1 MSDNNKFAN
10 SNIHNKQYDDL
21 LERYGDEHGN
31 IDFNKVDYESLS
43 YDDYVELS
51 HYWSTINY
59 YEPKPENLKVSYIK
73 RLYAWQEQAEKL
85 DGEAPSHRRFNLTL
99 HVPQLAAAFK
109 KSVRKGEVSKDTL
122 LTIYR
127 VVAQKLLQ
135 DPTTSDE
142 DIKAMHS
149 VIRSRV
155 SEVYDRRL
163 AERRRRIKWC
173 IKWGEIIN
181 EVFKWYKL

>member
-1 MSDNNKFAN
+1 MSGTDTPTN

-31 IDFNKVDYESLS
+31 IDFDTVDYDSLS
-43 YDDYVELS
+43 YDDYLEFS

-59 YEPKPENLKVSYIK
+59 YQPKPEHLKVDNIK
-73 RLYAWQEQAEKL
+73 RLYAYKEQVEKL
-85 DGEAPSHRRFNLTL
+85 EGEAPKHRRFNLTL
-99 HVPQLAAAFK
+99 QVPQLVNAFK
-109 KSVRKGEVSKDTL
+109 KSVRKNEVSKDNL

-127 VVAQKLLQ
+127 IVAQKLLA
-135 DPTTSDE
+135 DPSITDE

-163 AERRRRIKWC
+163 AERRRMVR
-173 IKWGEIIN
+173 
-181 EVFKWYKL
+181 

>member
-1 MSDNNKFAN
+1 MGDNNKFAN

-31 IDFNKVDYESLS
+31 IDFDTVDYDSLS

-59 YEPKPENLKVSYIK
+59 YQPKPEHLKVSYINRK
-73 RLYAWQEQAEKL
+73 FKWDETIEKL
-85 DGEAPSHRRFNLTL
+85 EDEAPSHRRFNLTL
-99 HVPQLAAAFK
+99 QVPQLTNAFK
-109 KSVRKGEVSKDTL
+109 KAVRKNEVPKDTL

-127 VVAQKLLQ
+127 VVAQKLLS
-135 DPTTSDE
+135 DPSITDE
-142 DIKAMHS
+142 DIKAMHNI
-149 VIRSRV
+149 IRYRV

-163 AERRRRIKWC
+163 AKRRRMVR
-173 IKWGEIIN
+173 
-181 EVFKWYKL
+181 

>member
-1 MSDNNKFAN
+1 MSDNNTPTN
-10 SNIHNKQYDDL
+10 SNIHTKQYDDL

-31 IDFNKVDYESLS
+31 IDFDTVDYDSLP

-51 HYWSTINY
+51 HFWSSTHHY
-59 YEPKPENLKVSYIK
+59 QPKPEHLKINNIK
-73 RLYAWQEQAEKL
+73 RLYAYKEQVDKL
-85 DGEAPSHRRFNLTL
+85 EGNVPKHRRFNLTL
-99 HVPQLAAAFK
+99 QVPQLTTAFK
-109 KSVRKGEVSKDTL
+109 KSVRKNEVPKDTL

-135 DPTTSDE
+135 DPTISDD
-142 DIKAMHS
+142 DIKSMHS

-163 AERRRRIKWC
+163 AERRRRTK
-173 IKWGEIIN
+173 
-181 EVFKWYKL
+181 